1 MIKYII
7 PLHPITKKNHQRI
20 VINKRTGKPMII
32 QSKKYIEY
40 AESCKWFLK
49 PLPKKPIDYPVNV
62 KCLYYVGR
70 RNRADKTNFEN
81 AIMDILVSAGV
92 LDDDNRNIAYSTDGS
107 RVLYDKKNPRTEIYI
122 TEAGDFIS
130 WDE

>member
-1 MIKYII
+1 MIKYVI
-7 PLHPITKKNHQRI
+7 PLQPVTKKNHQQI
-20 VINKRTGKPMII
+20 VRNKKTGKPMII
-32 QSKKYIEY
+32 QANRHNEY

-62 KCLYYVGR
+62 KCLYYVSR
-70 RNRADKTNFEN
+70 RNRVDKTNLES
-81 AIMDILVSAGV
+81 AILDILVAAGV
-92 LDDDNRNIAYSTDGS
+92 LADDNRNIVYSTDGS

-122 TEAGDFIS
+122 TKAGDFIS

>member
-1 MIKYII
+1 MIEYVI
-7 PLHPITKKNHQRI
+7 PLRPVTKKNHQEIRK
-20 VINKRTGKPMII
+20 NFKTGKRFIS
-32 QSKKYIEY
+32 QSDIYKEY
-40 AESCKWFLK
+40 EQDCKWFLK

-70 RNRADKTNFEN
+70 RNRVDKTNLES
-81 AIMDILVSAGV
+81 AILDILVAAGV
-92 LDDDNRNIAYSTDGS
+92 LADDNRNIVYSTDGS

-122 TEAGDFIS
+122 TKAGDFIS